1 MIFVEVLGAAMMTTL
16 DGNTNFADRYASD
29 SIGGLLA
36 AGLSPAGGFGKFCL
50 VVLAFGIVANSM

>member
-1 MIFVEVLGAAMMTTL
+1 MMTTL
-16 DGNTNFADRYASD
+16 NNNTNFADRYASD

-36 AGLSPAGGFGKFCL
+36 AGLSPAGGFGQFCL